1 MTATAS
7 AAPEARHYVLEPL
20 RPALIGVTIGHLL
33 LAAIVLW
40 LASDS
45 SAPTQ
50 APPDSSSKT
59 ASPALLWFRP
69 ADFQS
74 PLPLNASVPTAATT
88 PPPATRNASRY
99 ITLSRVTSASTST
112 LSPPATSSQPSPP
125 TSVGPNAA
133 TMSELDQIDEALY
146 EAFMQVWTP
155 PDLEQTA
162 PSKRTTRLDISLNAD
177 LALVQADLVAP
188 SGSTELDLS
197 VLLAVEKV
205 AERLRSRLVKPDSLK
220 IPNSLPSSFQNSR
233 YVCRIQ
239 FQIE

>member
-7 AAPEARHYVLEPL
+7 AVSDARPYVLEPL
-20 RPALIGVTIGHLL
+20 RPALIGVTVAHLL
-33 LAAIVLW
+33 LAIIVLW
-40 LASDS
+40 LASGS
-45 SAPTQ
+45 STPTQ
-50 APPDSSSKT
+50 APPDSSSRT
-59 ASPALLWFRP
+59 QSPSLHWFRP

-74 PLPLNASVPTAATT
+74 PLPLTTAVPT
-88 PPPATRNASRY
+88 PQPATRNASRY
-99 ITLSRVTSASTST
+99 ITLSRVTSSSTSN
-112 LSPPATSSQPSPP
+112 PPPTANSSQPSLP
-125 TSVGPNAA
+125 TSAGTDAA
-133 TMSELDQIDEALY
+133 TMSVLDQIDEALY

-162 PSKRTTRLDISLNAD
+162 PSKRTTRLDISLNTD

-205 AERLRSRLVKPDSLK
+205 AERLRSRLTSADSLK

>member
-1 MTATAS
+1 
-7 AAPEARHYVLEPL
+7 
-20 RPALIGVTIGHLL
+20 
-33 LAAIVLW
+33 
-40 LASDS
+40 
-45 SAPTQ
+45 
-50 APPDSSSKT
+50 
-59 ASPALLWFRP
+59 
-69 ADFQS
+69 
-74 PLPLNASVPTAATT
+74 
-88 PPPATRNASRY
+88 
-99 ITLSRVTSASTST
+99 
-112 LSPPATSSQPSPP
+112 
-125 TSVGPNAA
+125 
-133 TMSELDQIDEALY
+133 MSELDQIDEALY

-162 PSKRTTRLDISLNAD
+162 PSKRTTRLDISLNTD

-205 AERLRSRLVKPDSLK
+205 AERLRSRLTSADSLK

>member
-7 AAPEARHYVLEPL
+7 AAFDARPYVLEPL
-20 RPALIGVTIGHLL
+20 RPALIGVTVVHLL
-33 LAAIVLW
+33 LAIIVLW

-45 SAPTQ
+45 STTTQ

-59 ASPALLWFRP
+59 QSPSLHWFRP

-74 PLPLNASVPTAATT
+74 PLPLTTPATT
-88 PPPATRNASRY
+88 PPPATRNTSRY
-99 ITLSRVTSASTST
+99 ITLSRVTSSSTSN
-112 LSPPATSSQPSPP
+112 PPPTANSSQPSLP
-125 TSVGPNAA
+125 TSAGTDAA
-133 TMSELDQIDEALY
+133 TMSVLDQIDEALY

-162 PSKRTTRLDISLNAD
+162 PSKRTTRLDISLNTD

-205 AERLRSRLVKPDSLK
+205 AERLRSRLTSADSLK

>member
-7 AAPEARHYVLEPL
+7 AASDARPYVLEPL
-20 RPALIGVTIGHLL
+20 RPALIGVTVAHLL
-33 LAAIVLW
+33 LAIIVLW
-40 LASDS
+40 LASGS
-45 SAPTQ
+45 STPTQ

-59 ASPALLWFRP
+59 QSPALLWFRP

-74 PLPLNASVPTAATT
+74 PLPLTTPATT

-99 ITLSRVTSASTST
+99 ITLSRVTSASTSN
-112 LSPPATSSQPSPP
+112 LSPPANSSQPSPL
-125 TSVGPNAA
+125 TSAGPNAA
-133 TMSELDQIDEALY
+133 TMNELDQIDEALY

-162 PSKRTTRLDISLNAD
+162 PSKRTTRLDISLNTD

-205 AERLRSRLVKPDSLK
+205 AERLRSRLTSADSLK

>member
-1 MTATAS
+1 VAS
-7 AAPEARHYVLEPL
+7 
-20 RPALIGVTIGHLL
+20 
-33 LAAIVLW
+33 
-40 LASDS
+40 
-45 SAPTQ
+45 
-50 APPDSSSKT
+50 
-59 ASPALLWFRP
+59 
-69 ADFQS
+69 
-74 PLPLNASVPTAATT
+74 T

-99 ITLSRVTSASTST
+99 ITLSRVTSASTSN
-112 LSPPATSSQPSPP
+112 LAPPANSIQPPPP
-125 TSVGPNAA
+125 TSAAPNATA
-133 TMSELDQIDEALY
+133 LTELDQIDEALY

-155 PDLEQTA
+155 PDLEKTA

-205 AERLRSRLVKPDSLK
+205 AERLRSRHMKPDSLK

>member
-7 AAPEARHYVLEPL
+7 AASEARPYVLEPL
-20 RPALIGVTIGHLL
+20 RPALIGVTVVHLL
-33 LAAIVLW
+33 LAIIVLW
-40 LASDS
+40 LASGGS
-45 SAPTQ
+45 TPTPS
-50 APPDSSSKT
+50 PPDSSSKT
-59 ASPALLWFRP
+59 QPPALLWFRP

-74 PLPLNASVPTAATT
+74 PLPLTTAAPNPATT

-99 ITLSRVTSASTST
+99 ITLSRVTSASTSN
-112 LSPPATSSQPSPP
+112 LSPPANSSQPSPL
-125 TSVGPNAA
+125 SSAGSNAA

-162 PSKRTTRLDISLNAD
+162 PSKRTTRLDISLNTD

-205 AERLRSRLVKPDSLK
+205 AERLRSRLTSADSLK

>member
-1 MTATAS
+1 M
-7 AAPEARHYVLEPL
+7 LEPL
-20 RPALIGVTIGHLL
+20 RPALVGVTIGHLV
-33 LAAIVLW
+33 LASIILW

-45 SAPTQ
+45 PSPPETSHQSRSDLAPQ
-50 APPDSSSKT
+50 D
-59 ASPALLWFRP
+59 LQWFRP
-69 ADFQS
+69 ADFQT
-74 PLPLNASVPTAATT
+74 PLPLNSSAPAQVTST
-88 PPPATRNASRY
+88 PNQATRNASRY
-99 ITLSRVTSASTST
+99 ITLSRVSSASNNNLAST
-112 LSPPATSSQPSPP
+112 ASSSQPVPIPP
-125 TSVGPNAA
+125 PVANAA

-155 PDLEQTA
+155 PDIEQTP
-162 PSKRTTRLDISLNAD
+162 PSKRTTRLDISLNSD

-220 IPNSLPSSFQNSR
+220 IPNSLPSAFQNSR

>member
-1 MTATAS
+1 MNATAS
-7 AAPEARHYVLEPL
+7 AVSDARPYVLEPL
-20 RPALIGVTIGHLL
+20 RPALIGVTVAHLL
-33 LAAIVLW
+33 LAIIVLW
-40 LASDS
+40 LASGS
-45 SAPTQ
+45 STPTQ
-50 APPDSSSKT
+50 APPDSSSRT
-59 ASPALLWFRP
+59 QSPSLHWFRP

-74 PLPLNASVPTAATT
+74 PLPLTTAVPT
-88 PPPATRNASRY
+88 PQPATRNASRY
-99 ITLSRVTSASTST
+99 ITLSRVTSSSTSN
-112 LSPPATSSQPSPP
+112 PPPTANSSQPSPL
-125 TSVGPNAA
+125 TSAGPNAA

-162 PSKRTTRLDISLNAD
+162 PSKRTTRLDISLNTD

-205 AERLRSRLVKPDSLK
+205 AERLRSRLTSADSLK

>member
-7 AAPEARHYVLEPL
+7 AASDARPYVLEPL
-20 RPALIGVTIGHLL
+20 RPALIGVTVAHLL
-33 LAAIVLW
+33 LAIIVLW
-40 LASDS
+40 LASGS
-45 SAPTQ
+45 STPTQ

-59 ASPALLWFRP
+59 ESPALLWFRP

-74 PLPLNASVPTAATT
+74 PLPLTTAVPT

-99 ITLSRVTSASTST
+99 ITLSRVTSASTSN
-112 LSPPATSSQPSPP
+112 LPPPANSSQPSLS
-125 TSVGPNAA
+125 TSTGTDAA
-133 TMSELDQIDEALY
+133 TMSVLDQIDEALY

-162 PSKRTTRLDISLNAD
+162 PSKRTTRLDISLNTD

-205 AERLRSRLVKPDSLK
+205 AERLRSRLTSADSLK

>member
-7 AAPEARHYVLEPL
+7 AASDARPYVLEPL
-20 RPALIGVTIGHLL
+20 RPALIGVTVAHLL
-33 LAAIVLW
+33 LAIIVLW
-40 LASDS
+40 LASGGS
-45 SAPTQ
+45 TPTQ

-59 ASPALLWFRP
+59 QPPALLWFRP

-74 PLPLNASVPTAATT
+74 PLPLTTAVPT

-99 ITLSRVTSASTST
+99 ITLSRVTSASTSN
-112 LSPPATSSQPSPP
+112 LSPPANSSQPSPL
-125 TSVGPNAA
+125 TSAGPNAA

-162 PSKRTTRLDISLNAD
+162 PSKRTTRLDISLNTD

-205 AERLRSRLVKPDSLK
+205 AERLRSRLTSADSLK

>member
-7 AAPEARHYVLEPL
+7 AASDARPYVLEPL
-20 RPALIGVTIGHLL
+20 RPALIGVTVAHLL
-33 LAAIVLW
+33 LAIIVLW

-45 SAPTQ
+45 STPTQ
-50 APPDSSSKT
+50 APPDASSIT
-59 ASPALLWFRP
+59 QSPALLWFRP

-74 PLPLNASVPTAATT
+74 PLPLTTAVPT

-99 ITLSRVTSASTST
+99 ITLSRVTSTSTSNLA
-112 LSPPATSSQPSPP
+112 LSPNPIQPTPP
-125 TSVGPNAA
+125 TASPTDSA
-133 TMSELDQIDEALY
+133 TMSQLDQIDEALY

-162 PSKRTTRLDISLNAD
+162 PSKRTTRLDISLNTD

-205 AERLRSRLVKPDSLK
+205 AERLRSRLTSADSLK